1 MKIVIERIDENY
13 KMKRNDIVLRD
24 LKENKGIVI
33 TNTSRTDKV
42 IDRITK
48 ERQTWVFFKSRI
60 DLVFPSEYVE
70 WELNSKKIE
79 KIKKSIKI
87 TPYPYNPPMPYSVDC
102 IDKIEIKGNLEYSFN
117 KDEGE
122 FLLEGIPFYVLSDS
136 PFRQAVVKR
145 I

>member
-1 MKIVIERIDENY
+1 MKIVIEELDNNNSIEIG
-13 KMKRNDIVLRD
+13 DIVLRD

-33 TNTSRTDKV
+33 KNALISKMINSETNEIQSWIRF
-42 IDRITK
+42 K
-48 ERQTWVFFKSRI
+48 ERI
-60 DLVFPSEYVE
+60 DLIFLNDYVE
-70 WELNSKKIE
+70 WELNRK
-79 KIKKSIKI
+79 KIKKLKKFIKI

-102 IDKIEIKGNLEYSFN
+102 IDKIEVKGNLEYSFN

-122 FLLEGIPFYVLSDS
+122 FLLEGIPFYVVSDS